1 MFPTTPVIS
10 PAPRSIPLKLRLV
23 STPDGWESLK
33 SGWEELLKDS
43 QADALFLSWD
53 WLDAWL
59 GVYGSG
65 GQWTI
70 LVAEDEKG
78 RLLGIA
84 AMMIDQGT
92 KIPGKWIRNLLL
104 IGQKADTASEY
115 LDWILR
121 RGFEEAVATA
131 FCQYLLEDLSERWD
145 LLQFEAMR
153 EDSITVPWIQKAF
166 AARGIQ
172 PRTQR
177 ITQAPYVSLP
187 GTWEDFLARRSSTY
201 RQRWKK
207 LHREHAIVI
216 RRVGQDFTVAEGM
229 ATLRSLNS
237 ARWGDQRQ
245 SFLSPNYVRFH
256 DDIATR
262 FHQKDQLLLIFL
274 EVDGQIIAGRYDF
287 AYGGKGWCFQG
298 GWLPE
303 HEKLRPGRTMMAHLL
318 HTCIQRGLSEYDFLG
333 GEASYKGEWSNGER
347 GIMNLYARNPASL
360 RGNLFEKAKALKAY
374 LAPKKKAVHA
384 AADSPPENDTAPSSP
399 SHSD

>member
-1 MFPTTPVIS
+1 
-10 PAPRSIPLKLRLV
+10 
-23 STPDGWESLK
+23 
-33 SGWEELLKDS
+33 
-43 QADALFLSWD
+43 
-53 WLDAWL
+53 
-59 GVYGSG
+59 
-65 GQWTI
+65 
-70 LVAEDEKG
+70 
-78 RLLGIA
+78 
-84 AMMIDQGT
+84 
-92 KIPGKWIRNLLL
+92 
-104 IGQKADTASEY
+104 
-115 LDWILR
+115 
-121 RGFEEAVATA
+121 
-131 FCQYLLEDLSERWD
+131 
-145 LLQFEAMR
+145 MR
-153 EDSITVPWIQKAF
+153 EDSCSVPWIQKAF
-166 AARGIQ
+166 VARGIQ

-187 GTWEDFLARRSSTY
+187 ATWEDFLARRSSTY

-207 LHREHAIVI
+207 LHREHNIVI

-229 ATLRSLNS
+229 ATLRGLNS

-256 DDIATR
+256 DEIATR

-318 HTCIQRGLSEYDFLG
+318 HTCIQRGLCEYDFLG

-360 RGNLFEKAKALKAY
+360 RGNLFEKAKALKTY
-374 LAPKKKAVHA
+374 LSPKKKAVHA
-384 AADSPPENDTAPSSP
+384 AADSPQGNDTAPSSP
-399 SHSD
+399 SPLD